1 MLEITLIILVLSV
14 LVLLAFMIKGP
25 TVWDRLISLN
35 LMSLKLAMLIIV
47 YSVYTGSNLM
57 LDIAMTYSIIGFLSV
72 SMLSR
77 FLLKGGRLK

>member
-14 LVLLAFMIKGP
+14 SVLLAFMIKGP

-47 YSVYTGSNLM
+47 YAVHTGSNLI